1 LLHDRWDRGI
11 SNGDSI
17 EWAEV
22 MDDAEG
28 TSISFYDAEPSRVVS
43 GIGQFICT
51 RHYFI
56 MDNFNEFV
64 VETWQDGD
72 ILVDP
77 RRMQNHRDVDWG
89 EEILPR
95 LSFFL
100 FNP

>member
-1 LLHDRWDRGI
+1 LLRDRWDKGI
-11 SNGDSI
+11 YNGDGI

-28 TSISFYDAEPSRVVS
+28 AFDTEPPGAVS
-43 GIGQFICT
+43 GIGWFICT
-51 RHYFI
+51 RHYFVT
-56 MDNFNEFV
+56 DNFNEFI

-77 RRMQNHRDVDWG
+77 RHMWNYQDVDCG
-89 EEILPR
+89 EEILLK